1 MSAFFIF
8 RYIFIKLEL
17 NIGMISSRQTHFN
30 MSNIVSVSPSK
41 QRVLQNAELVLN
53 VTINFKKLD
62 IAAFIIIM
70 VAILIK

>member
-1 MSAFFIF
+1 
-8 RYIFIKLEL
+8 
-17 NIGMISSRQTHFN
+17 